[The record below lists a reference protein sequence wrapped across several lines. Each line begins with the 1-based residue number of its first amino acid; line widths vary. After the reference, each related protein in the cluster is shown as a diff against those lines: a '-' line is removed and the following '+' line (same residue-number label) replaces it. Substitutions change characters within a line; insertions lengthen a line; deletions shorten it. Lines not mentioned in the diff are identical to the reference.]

1 MSSFVENQTPG
12 GSSSLG
18 LSQPGSLAYDMA
30 FKPALAVLLLT
41 VGYVS
46 GFGNDRL
53 LLRDV
58 SALTL
63 HTGRMTAGRRSAAV
77 PQLRCVGGCSSFT
90 PDVVQC
96 LNRGHDGVD
105 VQWECKADMDSS
117 YRFGSISV
125 SCEGYDYPDDPYV
138 LRGSC
143 GLEYSLVGGGG
154 GAGTGGWRS
163 NNPLP
168 DGKGNGS
175 GVLIILV
182 LIGVAFGVY
191 KLFLSGGGTGGQGVP
206 YPPADDVHQQHA
218 SGLGTGPAYP
228 PPPPP
233 YSFKDQN
240 PNSGSTAG
248 SSPPPSYGWAAPGE
262 PRMRRPPGAE
272 QSATGP
278 GFWSGMGAGG
288 LMGYLLG
295 SRNSGPTYH
304 HQPGHN
310 PSWFGSSSS
319 SRSVPN
325 FSGGGG
331 TRPASGFG
339 GTTRR

>member
-1 MSSFVENQTPG
+1 
-12 GSSSLG
+12 
-18 LSQPGSLAYDMA
+18 MA

-154 GAGTGGWRS
+154 GGGAGTGGWRS

-218 SGLGTGPAYP
+218 AGLGTGPAYP

-304 HQPGHN
+304 HQPAHN
-310 PSWFGSSSS
+310 PSWFGSSSSSS